1 MKTKS
6 LILMAVAMMLSFGAS
21 AQMKISGVVRDT
33 AGKAVAD
40 VTVTDGFTCVQT
52 DAKGRYKLTA
62 HRDAYHVYYSIPST
76 YKVSLKDGHPDF
88 YTKLDKG
95 VKKYNFTL
103 EPNDKNEKNFRL
115 VMVADPQAQC
125 PFHVKR
131 FERETVPDMRAYVD
145 SQSLPC
151 YGVTLG
157 DIIYNDGKHNSSD
170 LMPKMR
176 AAMSCKNTHMPFF
189 QTIGNHDYTY
199 PPVAADE
206 NSSTFNLAYQRLF
219 ESVMGPVNYSWNRG
233 DVHIVSLRDM
243 QYRSASSGSKYD
255 NGLTVEQ
262 YEWLK
267 QDLACVP
274 KDKMIILCIHI
285 AMYNRTSPYFEQVRT
300 MLAEFKEAH
309 IMVGHTHFMNH
320 AINKKGIYEHVHA
333 AASGAFWW
341 SCVNGD
347 GVPNGYTI
355 YDVEGAHMKNWQYKS
370 VGHDISY
377 QIRMY
382 RGDAEFGGEFEKF
395 RYPYSHDTV
404 LANVFMSDKNWKV
417 QLFEDGVLTGDMEL
431 IKPSKDSVPEVD
443 SSRDWW
449 AVGYHIGVI
458 GRSYGKVKNSKSKMN
473 GGGRSGYLTRCQH
486 MYRLQ
491 LKNPDAKQIKV
502 VATDTNGNV
511 YEQTHF
517 TESFDYSENALMNE
531 LCTTPR
537 DVLDREY

>member
-1 MKTKS
+1 M
-6 LILMAVAMMLSFGAS
+6 ILMAVAVMLSVGAS

-33 AGKAVAD
+33 AGKAVANL
-40 VTVTDGFTCVQT
+40 TVTDGFSCVQT
-52 DAKGRYKLTA
+52 DAKGRYKLTT
-62 HRDAYHVYYSIPST
+62 HRDAYHVYYSIPSA
-76 YKVSLKDGHPDF
+76 YKVNVKDGHPDF
-88 YTKLDKG
+88 YTKLEKG

-103 EPNDKNEKNFRL
+103 EPLAAPEHSFRL
-115 VMVADPQAQC
+115 LMVADPQAQC

-145 SQSLPC
+145 SQSQPC

-157 DIIYNDGKHNSSD
+157 DIIYNDGKHNCTE

-176 AAMSCKNTHMPFF
+176 AAMAYDNTHTLFF
-189 QTIGNHDYTY
+189 QTMGNHDYTY
-199 PPVAADE
+199 PPVVADE
-206 NSSTFNLAYQRLF
+206 NASTFNIAYQRLF

-255 NGLTVEQ
+255 HGLTAEQ

-267 QDLACVP
+267 QDLAVVP
-274 KDKMIILCIHI
+274 KHKMVILCIHV
-285 AMYNRTSPYFEQVRT
+285 AMYNRTGPYFEQVRS

-320 AINKKGIYEHVHA
+320 AVNNKGIFEHVHA
-333 AASGAFWW
+333 AASGAYWW
-341 SCVNGD
+341 SCTNGD

-355 YDVEGAHMKNWQYKS
+355 YDVEGAHLKNWQYKS
-370 VGHDISY
+370 VGHDLSY

-382 RGDAEFGGEFEKF
+382 RGDAKFGGEFETF

-404 LANVFMSDKNWKV
+404 LANVFMSDKSWKV
-417 QLFEDGVLTGDMEL
+417 QLYEDGVLTGDMQL
-431 IKPSKDSVPEVD
+431 IKPSKDSVPEVG

-458 GRSYGKVKNSKSKMN
+458 GRSYGKVTDCKSKMN
-473 GGGRSGYLTRCQH
+473 GGGRKGYLTRCQH
-486 MYRLQ
+486 MYRAT
-491 LKNPDAKQIKV
+491 LKNPNAKQIKV
-502 VATDTNGNV
+502 VATDSNGNV
-511 YEQTHF
+511 YEQTRF
-517 TESFDYSENALMNE
+517 TEDFDYSENAVMNA
-531 LCTTPR
+531 LYTTPR
-537 DVLDREY
+537 EVLDREY